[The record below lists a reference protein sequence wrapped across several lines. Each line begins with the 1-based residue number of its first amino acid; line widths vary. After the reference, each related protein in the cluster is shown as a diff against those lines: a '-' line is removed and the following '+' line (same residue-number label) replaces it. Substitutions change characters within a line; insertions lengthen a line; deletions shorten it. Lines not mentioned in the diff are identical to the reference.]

1 MVILKHLAL
10 VTEAAKARQM
20 VIRLVHLME
29 GSKARQMVTRLV
41 HLMEGS
47 KARQMVIRL
56 VHLMEIH
63 LVPAMEAAKA
73 WKKVS
78 LKARPKG

>member
-1 MVILKHLAL
+1 LVILKHLAL

-20 VIRLVHLME
+20 VI
-29 GSKARQMVTRLV
+29 RLV